1 MCLYSIVKTK
11 ILGPQ
16 SIGSGAGKK
25 PLWQVGT
32 VPDKIGDAVGS
43 IFRYAT
49 DSFNVFFCPT

>member
-1 MCLYSIVKTK
+1 MKIK

-16 SIGSGAGKK
+16 SFSSGAGKK

-32 VPDKIGDAVGS
+32 VPDKIGGAVGQ